1 MMEASSVVGD
11 ARRWYRVAAISNVI
25 VSLPAFV
32 AYDRA
37 VALLADE
44 KPRYPFLVHIWAG
57 MALLWA
63 LMFQEISRD
72 PIGRYPMVKYS
83 WLEKMVTSGA
93 VTVAYRRHEVP
104 SRLMVSIVVTD
115 IVWIPIFLVFQ
126 VRLRSA
132 AKEH

>member
-25 VSLPAFV
+25 V
-32 AYDRA
+32 
-37 VALLADE
+37 
-44 KPRYPFLVHIWAG
+44 
-57 MALLWA
+57 
-63 LMFQEISRD
+63 D

-93 VTVAYRRHEVP
+93 VIVAYRRHEVP

-126 VRLRSA
+126 LRLRSV